1 MHGKAAGAAAAG
13 AGAALPGR
21 GAVSSFYTHRATS
34 SPGQT
39 VDTVWPELKTET
51 AKAVDRCK

>member
-51 AKAVDRCK
+51 AKAVDRC